1 MKVAILG
8 VGAMGKWFAKFA
20 VGNGWDVTVMD
31 KVSSKAETVAGEL
44 GAKAVK
50 SEADAVK
57 DADIVIVAVPIS
69 KTSAV
74 LTSVSQH
81 MNKGALLMDVASVK
95 GDVVDAMGGL
105 EAELELVSLHPLF
118 GPGATSVD
126 GKDFVAVP
134 VRPGERYAEFKRLLT
149 NLGAN
154 VVEMDATEHD
164 QLMAMTQALT
174 HFVLISYVTALRS
187 MRGLKNAEKLKLPM
201 FSSLLD
207 LGKSI
212 LAGNADVY
220 GEIQLLN
227 KYARISRSAM
237 LEACRSLDAA
247 FGTGDTKALKQIFD
261 KAQALWKA
269 EEVEEAYRKL
279 YESIE
284 GEV

>member
-8 VGAMGKWFAKFA
+8 VGAMGKWFVKFA
-20 VGNGWDVTVMD
+20 VENGWDVTVMD

-44 GAKAVK
+44 GAKAAK

-57 DADIVIVAVPIS
+57 EADIVIVAVPIS
-69 KTSAV
+69 KTPAV

-81 MNKGALLMDVASVK
+81 MNKGALLMDLASVK

-105 EAELELVSLHPLF
+105 KAELELVSLHPLF
-118 GPGATSVD
+118 GPGATGVD

-134 VRPGERYAEFKRLLT
+134 VRPGERYVEFKRLLT

-154 VVEMDATEHD
+154 VVEMDAAEHD

-187 MRGLKNAEKLKLPM
+187 MRGLKNAEKLRLPM

-220 GEIQLLN
+220 GEIQVLN
-227 KYARISRSAM
+227 KYARISRRAM

-247 FGTGDTKALKQIFD
+247 LEAGDVKALEQIFG

>member
-8 VGAMGKWFAKFA
+8 VGAMGKWFVKF
-20 VGNGWDVTVMD
+20 VVENGWDVTVMD

-44 GAKAVK
+44 GAQAAK

-69 KTSAV
+69 KTPAV

-81 MNKGALLMDVASVK
+81 MNKGALLMDLASVK

-105 EAELELVSLHPLF
+105 KAELELVSLHPLF
-118 GPGATSVD
+118 GPGAASVD

-134 VRPGERYAEFKRLLT
+134 VRPGERYSEFKRLLT

-154 VVEMDATEHD
+154 VVEMDAAEHD

-187 MRGLKNAEKLKLPM
+187 TRGLKNAEKLRLPM

-220 GEIQLLN
+220 GEIQVLN
-227 KYARISRSAM
+227 KYARISRRAM
-237 LEACRSLDAA
+237 LEACRSLDVALEA
-247 FGTGDTKALKQIFD
+247 GDTKALKQIFD